1 MPFANPILNN
11 VGIKK
16 VFISDFQKFRQ
27 DVFQIFNVFW
37 FDSWFAPGY
46 KHKMF
51 YFNKFCPCLRNT
63 CYSTITDESNSL
75 LHFFSD

>member
-46 KHKMF
+46 KHKIF
-51 YFNKFCPCLRNT
+51 YFNKIRPCLH
-63 CYSTITDESNSL
+63 YAFVPL
-75 LHFFSD
+75 